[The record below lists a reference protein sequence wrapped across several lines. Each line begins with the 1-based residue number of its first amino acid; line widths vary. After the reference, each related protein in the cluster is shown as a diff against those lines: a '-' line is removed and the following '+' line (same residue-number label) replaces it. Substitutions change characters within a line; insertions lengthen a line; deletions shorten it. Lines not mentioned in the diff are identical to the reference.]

1 MPTGHLGDLTTAA
14 LHYLHLSLAPSSL
27 ATYRSGWSSYSN
39 FCSSHR
45 FPTLPLSEATLLL
58 FCTSLA
64 SRNVTHG
71 TIKVYLYALTYFSRL
86 SGHAFSVDL
95 FPRLQFLLRGVRR
108 SQGNTLTRPLRSPIT
123 LTHLRSLHTFI
134 FRHFADQ
141 SIRSLRAR
149 TVLCSGR
156 QSLPHFF
163 GLLRASEFTAPSS
176 SSFLPSTL
184 LYHHV
189 SFSFSPNV
197 AHLFLPS
204 SKTDQFASGADIKLF
219 RQSPPVCPFSAT
231 LAFHTVHPF
240 RTGPFFRFCSGDYL
254 TRSAFV
260 ALLRSVFPSQSSL
273 NSHSFRIGGASALAA
288 AGIPDFEIRILGRW
302 SSDSFLRYIRLRP
315 SSLRDHQSR
324 MRHAPSL

>member
-1 MPTGHLGDLTTAA
+1 M
-14 LHYLHLSLAPSSL
+14 
-27 ATYRSGWSSYSN
+27 
-39 FCSSHR
+39 
-45 FPTLPLSEATLLL
+45 
-58 FCTSLA
+58 
-64 SRNVTHG
+64 
-71 TIKVYLYALTYFSRL
+71 
-86 SGHAFSVDL
+86 
-95 FPRLQFLLRGVRR
+95 RR
-108 SQGNTLTRPLRSPIT
+108 SQGNTLTLPLRSPIT

-134 FRHFADQ
+134 FRHFISPDCLMLWSAVT
-141 SIRSLRAR
+141 A
-149 TVLCSGR
+149 T
-156 QSLPHFF
+156 FF

-176 SSFLPSTL
+176 SPFLPSTL

-189 SFSFSPNV
+189 SLSFSPNV

-219 RQSPPVCPFSAT
+219 RQSPLVCPFSAT

-324 MRHAPSL
+324 MRHAPSS